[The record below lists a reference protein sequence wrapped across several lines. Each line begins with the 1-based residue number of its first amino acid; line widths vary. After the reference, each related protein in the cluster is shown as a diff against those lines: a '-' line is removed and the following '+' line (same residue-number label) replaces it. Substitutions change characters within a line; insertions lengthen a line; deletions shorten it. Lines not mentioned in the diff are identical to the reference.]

1 MKAILID
8 DERDA
13 LEMLE
18 WIIKKQTPEVEIIAL
33 CDSALDGLEK
43 IKALKPELVFL
54 DIEMPQLNGFDLLE
68 RLGKYDFEVIFTTA
82 YNQFAIKALKI
93 CALDYLLKP
102 IDGEELKAA
111 VQKAVTRKQ
120 KTSSEQLEMLMSY
133 FKPEKPKSRR
143 VALTAADH
151 LIFVDTNDIIYCE
164 SDSNY
169 TTFYLIKNDKVEKVV
184 ISKTLKDVEEI
195 LEGAD
200 FFRIHASFLINM
212 KHVSKFTRGDGGY
225 VVMSNNQHITVSR
238 KKKDEFFEMFSKL

>member
-18 WIIKKQTPEVEIIAL
+18 WIIKKNCPEVEIIAM
-33 CDSALDGLEK
+33 CDSALEGLEK
-43 IKALKPELVFL
+43 IKSLKPELVFL

-102 IDGEELKAA
+102 IDGEELKTAI
-111 VQKAVTRKQ
+111 QKANNRKS
-120 KTSSEQLEMLMSY
+120 KVSSEQLEMLMNY
-133 FKPEKPKSRR
+133 FKPEKPKTRR
-143 VALTAADH
+143 VALTASDH
-151 LIFVDTNDIIYCE
+151 LVFVDTNDIIYCE

-169 TTFYLIKNDKVEKVV
+169 TNFFLVKGEKVM

-225 VVMSNNQHITVSR
+225 VVMSNNQQITVSR
-238 KKKDEFFEMFSKL
+238 KKKDEFFEMFSRL

>member
-1 MKAILID
+1 MKAIAID
-8 DERDA
+8 DERNA

-18 WIIKKQTPEVEIIAL
+18 WIVKKNCPEVELVAL
-33 CDSALDGLEK
+33 CDSPLEGIEK
-43 IKALKPELVFL
+43 IKALKPDLVFL

-68 RLGKYDFEVIFTTA
+68 RLGNYNFDVIFTTA
-82 YNQFAIKALKI
+82 YNQFAIRALKI

-102 IDGEELKAA
+102 IDSDELKEA
-111 VQKAVTRKQ
+111 VQKAAAKKGSVSTQ
-120 KTSSEQLEMLMSY
+120 QLEMLMSY
-133 FKPEKPKSRR
+133 FKPEKPKTRR
-143 VALTAADH
+143 IALTVSDH
-151 LIFVDTNDIIYCE
+151 LIFVDTNDIVYCE

-169 TTFYLIKNDKVEKVV
+169 TIFFLTNGEKVM

-195 LEGAD
+195 LEGSD
-200 FFRIHASFLINM
+200 FFRIHASYLINM

>member
-1 MKAILID
+1 MRAVLID

-13 LEMLE
+13 LEVLE
-18 WIIKKQTPEVEIIAL
+18 WSLKKFAPKVEIVAM
-33 CDSALDGLEK
+33 CDAALDGLDK
-43 IKALKPELVFL
+43 IKTLKPELVFL

-68 RLGKYDFEVIFTTA
+68 RLGKYDFDVIFTTA

-102 IDGEELKAA
+102 IDGDELKLA
-111 VQKAVTRKQ
+111 VEKALNK
-120 KTSSEQLEMLMSY
+120 KNSNSSLQLELLMSY
-133 FKPEKPKSRR
+133 FKPEKPKTRR
-143 VALTAADH
+143 IALTASDH
-151 LIFVDTNDIIYCE
+151 LIFVDTNDILYCE

-169 TTFYLIKNDKVEKVV
+169 TTFYLEKGDKVV

-195 LEGAD
+195 LEGGD
-200 FFRIHASFLINM
+200 FFRIHASYLINL

-225 VVMSNNQHITVSR
+225 VVMSNNKNITVSR

>member
-18 WIIKKQTPEVEIIAL
+18 WIIKKNSPEVEIIAM

-43 IKALKPELVFL
+43 IKDLKPELVFL

-102 IDGEELKAA
+102 IDNEELKAA
-111 VQKAVTRKQ
+111 VKKAISRKS
-120 KTSSEQLEMLMSY
+120 KVSSEQLEMLMSY
-133 FKPEKPKSRR
+133 FKPEKPKIRR
-143 VALTAADH
+143 VALTASDH
-151 LIFVDTNDIIYCE
+151 LVFVDTNDIVYCE

-169 TTFYLIKNDKVEKVV
+169 TTFFLAKGEKVM

-200 FFRIHASFLINM
+200 FFRVHASYLINM

-225 VVMSNNQHITVSR
+225 VVMSNNEHITVSR
-238 KKKDEFFEMFSKL
+238 RKKEEFFEMFSKL

>member
-18 WIIKKQTPEVEIIAL
+18 WIIKKHCPELEIIAM

-43 IKALKPELVFL
+43 IRSLKPELVFL

-68 RLGKYDFEVIFTTA
+68 RLGKYNFEVIFTTA

-102 IDGEELKAA
+102 IDGDELKTA
-111 VQKAVTRKQ
+111 VQKALTRKS
-120 KTSSEQLEMLMSY
+120 KVSSEQLEMLMNY
-133 FKPEKPKSRR
+133 FKPEKPKVRR
-143 VALTAADH
+143 VALTASDH
-151 LIFVDTNDIIYCE
+151 LVFVDTNDILYCE

-169 TTFYLIKNDKVEKVV
+169 TTFFLVKGEKVM

-225 VVMSNNQHITVSR
+225 VVMSNNQQITVSR
-238 KKKDEFFEMFSKL
+238 KKKDEFFEMFSRL

>member
-8 DERDA
+8 DERNA

-18 WIIKKQTPEVEIIAL
+18 WMIRKNTPEVEILAMCESPI
-33 CDSALDGLEK
+33 DGMEK
-43 IKALKPELVFL
+43 ISNLKPDVVFL
-54 DIEMPQLNGFDLLE
+54 DIEMPQLNGFDMLD

-102 IDGEELKAA
+102 IEAEELKAA
-111 VQKAVTRKQ
+111 VQKALNRKN
-120 KTSSEQLEMLMSY
+120 KVSSEQLEMLMNY
-133 FKPEKPKSRR
+133 FKPEKPKTRR
-143 VALTAADH
+143 IALTASDH

-169 TTFYLIKNDKVEKVV
+169 TTFFLVKGDKVV

-200 FFRIHASFLINM
+200 FFRIHASYLINM

-238 KKKDEFFEMFSKL
+238 KKKDEFFENFSKL

>member
-8 DERDA
+8 DEHDA

-33 CDSALDGLEK
+33 CNSALDGLEK
-43 IKALKPELVFL
+43 INALKPDLVFL

-102 IDGEELKAA
+102 VDGEELKATIR
-111 VQKAVTRKQ
+111 KAVSRKQ
-120 KTSSEQLEMLMSY
+120 KNSSEQLEMLMNY
-133 FKPEKPKSRR
+133 FKPEKPKLRR

-169 TTFYLIKNDKVEKVV
+169 TSFYLKKDDKVEKVV

>member
-1 MKAILID
+1 MKAVLID

-18 WIIKKQTPEVEIIAL
+18 WSIKKFAPQVEIVAM
-33 CDSALDGLEK
+33 CDSALDGIEK

-68 RLGKYDFEVIFTTA
+68 KLGKYEFEVIFITA
-82 YNQFAIKALKI
+82 YNQFGIKALKI

-102 IDGEELKAA
+102 IDGDELKTA
-111 VQKAVTRKQ
+111 VEKALSKKS
-120 KTSSEQLEMLMSY
+120 KTSSMQLEMLMSY
-133 FKPEKPKSRR
+133 FKPDKPRTRR
-143 VALTAADH
+143 IALTASDH
-151 LIFVDTNDIIYCE
+151 LIFVDTNDIVYCE

-169 TTFYLIKNDKVEKVV
+169 TTFFLAKGEKVV

-195 LEGAD
+195 LEGSD
-200 FFRIHASFLINM
+200 FFRIHASYLINM

-238 KKKDEFFEMFSKL
+238 KKKDEFFEMFSRL

>member
-43 IKALKPELVFL
+43 IKTLKPELVFL

-111 VQKAVTRKQ
+111 VQKAVSRKQ
-120 KTSSEQLEMLMSY
+120 KTSSEQLEMLMNY
-133 FKPEKPKSRR
+133 FKPEKPKTRR

-151 LIFVDTNDIIYCE
+151 LIFVDTNDIMYCE

-169 TTFYLIKNDKVEKVV
+169 TTFFLKKDDKVEKVV